1 MNNLIYDRTPA
12 DITRLKTLRTKIKNR
27 TATEA
32 EFAEWLT
39 SMKGAYNNTDLNRV
53 GEAINYL
60 SGVLNEYGYTNNA
73 SARTDWEIGE
83 KPNPVQMSDYLDNI
97 NKLKQAF
104 PYTQIE
110 LPTDMSNLV
119 IKDANDIERFFYDQI
134 EIILGMVQTFV
145 YSGVGGLGQN
155 RVWQQRF
162 RRGYS
167 WASQN
172 YRLEQYAEY
181 DTVSLIASQ
190 EEGKVLDGTEK
201 LNLAKITSF
210 SNVADSIATI
220 NNSMVILDTISGKEA

>member
-1 MNNLIYDRTPA
+1 MINLIYDRTPA

-60 SGVLNEYGYTNNA
+60 SGVLKEYGYTNNA

-83 KPNPVQMSDYLDNI
+83 KPNPKQMSDYLDNI

-104 PYTQIE
+104 PYTEIE
-110 LPTDMSNLV
+110 LPTDMFNLV
-119 IKDANDIERFFYDQI
+119 ISEANDIERFFYDQI
-134 EIILGMVQTFV
+134 EIILGMIQTFI

-167 WASQN
+167 WVSQN
-172 YRLEQYAEY
+172 YRLNQYAEY
-181 DTVSLIASQ
+181 DTVALIAS
-190 EEGKVLDGTEK
+190 EEGKALDGTEK

>member
-1 MNNLIYDRTPA
+1 MINLIYDRTPA

-27 TATEA
+27 TATES

-83 KPNPVQMSDYLDNI
+83 KPNPAQMSDYLDNI

-104 PYTQIE
+104 PYTEIE

-134 EIILGMVQTFV
+134 ETMLFMVQTFV
-145 YSGVGGLGQN
+145 YSGVSGLGQN

-167 WASQN
+167 WVSQN
-172 YRLEQYAEY
+172 YRLNQYAEY
-181 DTVSLIASQ
+181 DTVALISTE
-190 EEGKVLDGTEK
+190 EEGKILDGTEK
-201 LNLAKITSF
+201 LNLAKITSL